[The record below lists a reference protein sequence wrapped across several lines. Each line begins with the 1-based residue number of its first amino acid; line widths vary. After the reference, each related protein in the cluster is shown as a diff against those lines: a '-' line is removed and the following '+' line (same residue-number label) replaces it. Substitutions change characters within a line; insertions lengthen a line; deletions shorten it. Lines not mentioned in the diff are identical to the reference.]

1 MNKSIKKILVS
12 LVVLLLFTGCSIEN
26 ISNEDIS
33 KNIDIILSK
42 NIKYSNTNAIGYQY
56 YLPTEINVRRTN
68 DFNQEL
74 YSNGITYY
82 LYADAVSYYYK
93 VNKDYEITDKAYISK
108 PLSYNGKS
116 GYIEVNK
123 HDNGYFV
130 EIMFNYAKIE
140 ALVTES
146 ELNETISNMSYILSS
161 VKYNDKIIETLIGDK
176 KYDLSDNE
184 TYNIFKSKKK
194 TDGNFLKYENE
205 YGDYK
210 GNIESLIEKDEIN
223 QKDN

>member
-1 MNKSIKKILVS
+1 MKKSVKMILVS
-12 LVVLLLFTGCSIEN
+12 LVVLLLFTGCSIED
-26 ISNEDIS
+26 ISNNNIL

-56 YLPTEINVRRTN
+56 YLPSGINVRRTN

-74 YSNGITYY
+74 YSNGVTYY

-93 VNKDYEITDKAYISK
+93 IDEEYNTFDKAYISK
-108 PLSYNGKS
+108 SLSYNGKK

-123 HDNGYFV
+123 QDDEYFV

-140 ALVTES
+140 TLVPKYK
-146 ELNETISNMSYILSS
+146 LNETISNICYILSS
-161 VKYNDKIIETLIGDK
+161 VKYNDKIVETLIGNK
-176 KYDLSDNE
+176 KYDLADNE
-184 TYNIFKSKKK
+184 TYNIFKTKKK
-194 TDGNFLKYENE
+194 NDGNFLEYENE

-210 GNIESLIEKDEIN
+210 GDIESLIEKEEIN
-223 QKDN
+223 QDEK